1 MSAVLKGADVVKEMN
16 EAMMAQLAARAA
28 AGQDAPKLAIVR
40 VGKRADDLAYER
52 GAVKRFANIG
62 LRTEV
67 YAYPADIRQEDFLA
81 AFRQINDDPD
91 IHGILVFRPLAP
103 QIDDQLVIEAIN
115 PGKDVDGISPV
126 NMAKIFAGDSSGFA
140 PCTAAAVMAILDH
153 AGISLKGKRVAVV
166 GRSLVVGKPL
176 SMLLLARDA
185 TVTLCHSKTLDLPAL
200 CRESD
205 ILVACVGKAKL
216 LGAEYIRPGAVV
228 VDVGINVD
236 EEGGLWGD
244 VDFAAA
250 ESIAGAITPVPGG
263 VGTVTTSIL
272 ARQLMKAADIAGHQQ
287 GINGA
292 LMRY

>member
-1 MSAVLKGADVVKEMN
+1 MSVVLKGADVVKEMN

-40 VGKRADDLAYER
+40 VGERADDLAYER

-81 AFRQINDDPD
+81 AFRQINADPD
-91 IHGILVFRPLAP
+91 VHGILVFRPLAP
-103 QIDDQLVIEAIN
+103 QIDDQLVIETID
-115 PGKDVDGISPV
+115 PGTDVDGISPA

-185 TVTLCHSKTLDLPAL
+185 TVTLCHSKTLDLPAV

-228 VDVGINVD
+228 IDVGINVD

-250 ESIAGAITPVPGG
+250 QSIAGAITPVPGG
-263 VGTVTTSIL
+263 VGTVTTSML
-272 ARQLMKAADIAGHQQ
+272 ARQLMKAADIAGV
-287 GINGA
+287 NEV
-292 LMRY
+292 RPS